1 MIVSNKRKNFNRNPE
16 GYNQWELRSNVEVQI
31 IIDQKPTWTKK
42 DFRGEGKLNPKK
54 ENVLL
59 RRTETDRPDLKFGQI
74 GRRKKPLK
82 EIYKHSTAESI
93 AEFKSKQI
101 DEDTFRN
108 RAKQKKIRDQMS
120 PTERK
125 GFYKKEYAELTED
138 QLEAKRIRNRDY
150 IKNLSGKQ
158 LEKRKITESKRER
171 ERWANMS
178 EMQKK
183 IKREKDREYRKRKKK
198 LMQKVGG

>member
-1 MIVSNKRKNFNRNPE
+1 MMKNFNRNPE
-16 GYNQWELRSNVEVQI
+16 GNNQWEARSDAEVQR

-54 ENVLL
+54 ENKLL
-59 RRTETDRPDLKFGQI
+59 TRTETDRPNLKFGQI
-74 GRRKKPLK
+74 GKRKKPLK

-101 DEDTFRN
+101 DEDTFRS

-125 GFYKKEYAELTED
+125 EFYKKEYAELTED

-178 EMQKK
+178 EVQKE
-183 IKREKDREYRKRKKK
+183 IKREKDREYRKRIKN
-198 LMQKVGG
+198 L